1 MSNRPDPDLTVRDS
15 SHPPNGPSTPVHR
28 RHWKKALLLPLI
40 LLILVFVARSVDVGA
55 HLVHFQTW
63 IEGLGPL
70 APLVFIVVYTVAV
83 VAAIPGSPL
92 TVIAGAVFGSVLG
105 IAVASVGATIG
116 ASLAFL
122 ISRYL
127 ARDAVAQWLSR
138 QEAFQRLDA
147 LTERR
152 GAMIVA
158 LTRLVPIFP
167 FNLLNYGFG
176 LTRVPFW
183 TYVGW
188 SWLCMLPGTAVFVLG
203 GDTVTRALA
212 EGRVPWPLVGALAA
226 AILVVT
232 LLVRFA
238 RARLRRSEG
247 EME

>member
-1 MSNRPDPDLTVRDS
+1 MKEFPAPEAARAATPAPE
-15 SHPPNGPSTPVHR
+15 PGPYR
-28 RHWKKALLLPLI
+28 GRHLWKALLLPVLI
-40 LLILVFVARSVDVGA
+40 LGLVLVARSLDIGA
-55 HLVHFQTW
+55 YLVQFQAW
-63 IEGLGPL
+63 VEELGPL
-70 APLVFIVVYTVAV
+70 GPVVFIGVYTVAV

-92 TVIAGAVFGSVLG
+92 TVIAGGVFGAVMG
-105 IAVASVGATIG
+105 IAVVSVGATLG

-127 ARDAVAQWLSR
+127 ARDAVAEWLSR
-138 QEAFQRLDA
+138 KEAFRKLDA
-147 LTERR
+147 MTERR

-158 LTRLVPIFP
+158 LTRLVPLFP

-212 EGRVPWPLVGALAA
+212 EGKVPWGPAVALGVAVIA
-226 AILVVT
+226 VA

-238 RARLRRSEG
+238 RARLRRTEG
-247 EME
+247 ELD